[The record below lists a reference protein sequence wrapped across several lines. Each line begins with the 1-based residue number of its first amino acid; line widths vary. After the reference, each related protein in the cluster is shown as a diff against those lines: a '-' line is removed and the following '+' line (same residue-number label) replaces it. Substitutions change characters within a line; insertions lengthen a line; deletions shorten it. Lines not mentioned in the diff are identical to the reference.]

1 MDAFQR
7 LEARFEGM
15 EEVIASLTRKVSDL
29 EDRVCHCG
37 DSVSSTTTTDN
48 GDDDNDNDRRDEPGE
63 SEAIRELREATGLS
77 GPVAMVQDPETGAS
91 VPVEVKEDFYGGETN
106 RAEPLPVVVRSP
118 SIPVSCQRAVCR
130 SGPIS
135 NLGPTRVGQKSCR
148 SQHEV

>member
-37 DSVSSTTTTDN
+37 DSVSSTTTTGH
-48 GDDDNDNDRRDEPGE
+48 GDDDNDNDWRDEPGE
-63 SEAIRELREATGLS
+63 SEAIQELREATGLS

-91 VPVEVKEDFYGGETN
+91 VPVEVQEDFYGAITN
-106 RAEPLPVVVRSP
+106 RAKPIPVAVHIP
-118 SIPVSCQRAVCR
+118 PIPVSYQHAVCR

-135 NLGPTRVGQKSCR
+135 NLGPSHVG
-148 SQHEV
+148 

>member
-37 DSVSSTTTTDN
+37 DSVSSTTTTGH
-48 GDDDNDNDRRDEPGE
+48 GDDDDDDDRRDEPGE

-77 GPVAMVQDPETGAS
+77 GPVAMVQDPKTGTS
-91 VPVEVKEDFYGGETN
+91 VPVEVQEDFYGEISDK
-106 RAEPLPVVVRSP
+106 AEPIPVVVCSP
-118 SIPVSCQRAVCR
+118 SIPVSRQRAVRR
-130 SGPIS
+130 SSPFS
-135 NLGPTRVGQKSCR
+135 NLGPSRIG
-148 SQHEV
+148 